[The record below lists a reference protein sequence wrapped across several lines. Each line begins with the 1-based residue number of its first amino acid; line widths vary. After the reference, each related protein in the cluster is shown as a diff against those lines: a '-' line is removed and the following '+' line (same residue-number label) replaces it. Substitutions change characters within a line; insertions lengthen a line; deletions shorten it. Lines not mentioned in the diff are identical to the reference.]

1 MSQTIT
7 IIYDTKEPQIIE
19 AFDLQLEVSCYGSIA
34 EFTFSTYTS
43 LLSFKNFNID
53 FRDFNKYG
61 TEWKEIRCTSTING
75 KPVCIRLT
83 NRLGRLLFFKE
94 ISTDGATTYQ
104 TETEDYEVLPIDL
117 NQEKGEEKLSNIV
130 FVRFASNRGV
140 FALDSKIYPYE
151 IIDKELYDKLQ
162 IGDIINIK
170 ELRNNTDR
178 YLKSCDYTPPYKDTD
193 IRVEGKTTVN
203 EKDIPYLIDKKEWK
217 IITKAQ
223 IFENEF
229 GGEWIKNFIEK
240 NEVCVNYNSSKS
252 KLRYDYTGLCGE
264 NISIDYDALKRQ
276 YINEVI
282 NPKNCDNLLSN
293 ALKSLVDHN
302 GFVNNA
308 SEKELFITSNDL
320 NMISSTASLTDCCI
334 NFQNGSNIEVIKNKE
349 EKNNMSEIFNNIFND
364 VDFGKLTTNKIKY
377 SINGVAFADK
387 SGKFF
392 VYNDNRAIDVTG
404 MTIEAP
410 MFAMPVA
417 VNQIQPNDVVRFKGD
432 YVIVKELV
440 DDGVKVVNP
449 IGGDVKTII
458 PQVNI
463 FGFNYMTKVINPFE
477 SFANTAN
484 ENTPFGNMMP
494 LMMFSDITKGN
505 DGDMI
510 KFLMMSQMMGNN
522 TNMNQMLPF
531 IFMSKDGKDND
542 FLTMMLM
549 SQMCGGNNIFNFN
562 TAPAQDSKE

>member
-1 MSQTIT
+1 
-7 IIYDTKEPQIIE
+7 
-19 AFDLQLEVSCYGSIA
+19 LH
-34 EFTFSTYTS
+34 
-43 LLSFKNFNID
+43 
-53 FRDFNKYG
+53 
-61 TEWKEIRCTSTING
+61 
-75 KPVCIRLT
+75 
-83 NRLGRLLFFKE
+83 
-94 ISTDGATTYQ
+94 
-104 TETEDYEVLPIDL
+104 
-117 NQEKGEEKLSNIV
+117 NIV

-140 FALDSKIYPYE
+140 FALESKVYPYE
-151 IIDKELYDKLQ
+151 ILDKELYDKLQ
-162 IGDIINIK
+162 IGDIIHIK

-178 YLKSCDYTPPYKDTD
+178 FLKTYDYVPSYKDTD
-193 IRVEGKTTVN
+193 IRIEGKTTVDEDN
-203 EKDIPYLIDKKEWK
+203 ITYLIDKKEWK
-217 IITKAQ
+217 IIIKAQ

-229 GGEWIKNFIEK
+229 GTEWIKNFVEK
-240 NEVCVNYNSSKS
+240 NEVSVNYNNS
-252 KLRYDYTGLCGE
+252 KLSYSSLDNCGRYTT
-264 NISIDYDALKRQ
+264 IDYHELKRR
-276 YINEVI
+276 YVNEVI
-282 NPKNCDNLLSN
+282 NLNNNKLILNEEDI
-293 ALKSLVDHN
+293 LKPLINHN
-302 GFVNNA
+302 GLVNNTN
-308 SEKELFITSNDL
+308 KEGLFISSSDL
-320 NMISSTASLTDCCI
+320 DQISSTASFSDCCI
-334 NFQNGSNIEVIKNKE
+334 NFQNHSNIEVIKNKE
-349 EKNNMSEIFNNIFND
+349 EKSNMSEIFNNIFND

-392 VYNDNRAIDVTG
+392 VYKDNRAIDVTG

-531 IFMSKDGKDND
+531 IFMSKDGNDND
-542 FLTMMLM
+542 FLTMILM

-562 TAPAQDSKE
+562 GIAAQGNKE